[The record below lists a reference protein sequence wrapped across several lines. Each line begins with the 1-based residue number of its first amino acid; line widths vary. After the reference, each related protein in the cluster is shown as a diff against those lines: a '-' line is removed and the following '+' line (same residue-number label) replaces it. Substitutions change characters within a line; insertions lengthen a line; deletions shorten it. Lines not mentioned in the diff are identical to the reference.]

1 MSVRKQPWLGITATA
16 LVIVLALL
24 FIAPMS
30 WATFGGWVSFA
41 MMCAIPFAIVVGA
54 YWHGEHPAS
63 IARLKQPV
71 RGLAYLALT
80 AAVAAV
86 VALVLWTTVGGSV
99 GPPLPMLAQA
109 TILSVVVSFW
119 LTIMWGG
126 WPFSLIRNEL
136 ASGVALLVGG
146 YVVAAVL
153 FEVFFD
159 YGWLEGAPVYIAALD
174 PAGLFNAW
182 DATVFAVTALA
193 VMFLVLH
200 LDLWPLTR
208 SSTVMRQPVLG
219 LVWTAL
225 VVVIGL
231 VAYLL
236 GTRTF
241 GMTPP
246 DFLVTVPIPF
256 IFGSV
261 VLLNMLQDSLF
272 AGRSQPVKGVLSAVS
287 AMVVGTV
294 LALLFRAVMPLV
306 TGSLPSGPATFD
318 AELWLANALLAVTFP
333 FLAFYGDYF
342 QLWPLAG
349 PPAPEAVADDGTDSG
364 SDSQGHLAGASQ

>member
-1 MSVRKQPWLGITATA
+1 MSVSKQPWLGVATTA
-16 LVIVLALL
+16 LVIVLALV
-24 FIAPMS
+24 FIAPLS

-63 IARLKQPV
+63 IARLGQPV

-80 AAVAAV
+80 AVVAVV
-86 VALVLWTTVGGSV
+86 VALVLWSTIGGSV
-99 GPPLPMLAQA
+99 SPPLPMLAQA
-109 TILSVVVSFW
+109 TILSVVTSFW
-119 LTIMWGG
+119 MTIMWGG
-126 WPFSLIRNEL
+126 WPFSLITNRL
-136 ASGVALLVGG
+136 VSGFALLVGT
-146 YVVAAVL
+146 YAVGALL

-159 YGWLEGAPVYIAALD
+159 YAWLRGAPVYDAGLD
-174 PAGLFNAW
+174 PGGLFDAW
-182 DATVFAVTALA
+182 DATVVAVTALA

-208 SSTVMRQPVLG
+208 SATVMKQPVLG

-225 VVVIGL
+225 VLVVGV

-261 VLLNMLQDSLF
+261 VLLNMMQNSLF
-272 AGRSQPVKGVLSAVS
+272 AGRAQPVKGVLSAVS

-294 LALLFRAVMPLV
+294 LALLYRLVMPLV
-306 TGSLPSGPATFD
+306 TGDLPSGPATFD

-342 QLWPLAG
+342 QLWPFAK
-349 PPAPEAVADDGTDSG
+349 PPAAQAESG
-364 SDSQGHLAGASQ
+364 SDSSDHLAGAAQ

>member
-1 MSVRKQPWLGITATA
+1 MSVRKQPWLGIAATA

-30 WATFGGWVSFA
+30 WAFFGGWVSFT

-63 IARLKQPV
+63 IARLTQPV

-80 AAVAAV
+80 VVVAAV
-86 VALVLWTTVGGSV
+86 VALALWVTVGGSV
-99 GPPLPMLAQA
+99 GPPVPMLAQA
-109 TILSVVVSFW
+109 TILSVVVAFF
-119 LTIMWGG
+119 LTIVWGG
-126 WPFSLIRNEL
+126 WPFSFIKNPLL
-136 ASGVALLVGG
+136 SGLALLVGC
-146 YVVAAVL
+146 YLVAAVL

-159 YGWLEGAPVYIAALD
+159 YGWLKGAPVYVAALD
-174 PAGLFNAW
+174 PTGLFNAW
-182 DATVFAVTALA
+182 DATVFAVTALS
-193 VMFLVLH
+193 VMFLTLH

-208 SSTVMRQPVLG
+208 SARIMKQPVLG
-219 LVWTAL
+219 LAWTAL
-225 VVVIGL
+225 CLIVGMVL
-231 VAYLL
+231 YYL

-246 DFLVTVPIPF
+246 AFLVTVPVPF

-261 VLLNMLQDSLF
+261 VLLNMLQHSLF
-272 AGRSQPVKGVLSAVS
+272 AGRAQPVKGVLSAVT

-294 LALLFRAVMPLV
+294 LALLYRSVMSVV
-306 TGSLPSGPATFD
+306 TGDLPSGPATFD

-342 QLWPLAG
+342 QLWPLAKA
-349 PPAPEAVADDGTDSG
+349 PAAGADSESGTDS
-364 SDSQGHLAGASQ
+364 QGQLTDAAQ